1 MYNFDGL
8 SIHDIVSV
16 FFHVWI
22 VRVPFFEVNVNVIVT
37 HRFCRGGR
45 GGGGGGGGGGGRG
58 GSFPFWKN
66 EFFRFDH
73 YFMNIA

>member
-37 HRFCRGGR
+37 HSFCRGGR
-45 GGGGGGGGGGGRG
+45 GGGGRG